1 MTDGSNKGGLAVPV
15 WKGTRPYQQI
25 VFQFSVHTVAK
36 SGKLSQTEFGVN
48 IGVGLGVV
56 RNLESSITLPSPAQ
70 IDLIVRVFNVN
81 RAWLETGEGEMLVEM
96 SRAEKI
102 GRFVADVLEDEP
114 DSFRRKLIDIL
125 IELDADGWQKLKEAA
140 DVLSGLNE

>member
-1 MTDGSNKGGLAVPV
+1 MVKEISER
-15 WKGTRPYQQI
+15 GTAMNQRMKM
-25 VFQFSVHTVAK
+25 VREAL
-36 SGKLSQTEFGVN
+36 GMSQANFAESAD
-48 IGVGLGVV
+48 IGLGVIK
-56 RNLESSITLPSPAQ
+56 N
-70 IDLIVRVFNVN
+70 IDSNRTEPNDHFYNVLCARYNIN
-81 RAWLETGEGEMLVEM
+81 RAWLETGEGEMFVEM

-125 IELDADGWQKLKEAA
+125 IELDEDGWQKLKEAA

>member
-1 MTDGSNKGGLAVPV
+1 MVKEISER
-15 WKGTRPYQQI
+15 GTAMNQRMKM
-25 VFQFSVHTVAK
+25 VREAL
-36 SGKLSQTEFGVN
+36 GMSQANFAEGAD
-48 IGVGLGVV
+48 IGLGVIK
-56 RNLESSITLPSPAQ
+56 N
-70 IDLIVRVFNVN
+70 IDSNRTEPNDHFYNVLCARYNIN
-81 RAWLETGEGEMLVEM
+81 RAWLETGEGEMFVEM

-140 DVLSGLNE
+140 DVLSSLNE

>member
-1 MTDGSNKGGLAVPV
+1 MSNIGERIKELRKAL
-15 WKGTRPYQQI
+15 
-25 VFQFSVHTVAK
+25 
-36 SGKLSQTEFGVN
+36 KLSQTEFGVN

-102 GRFVADVLEDEP
+102 GRFVADVLEDKPE
-114 DSFRRKLIDIL
+114 SFRHWLVGVLID
-125 IELDADGWQKLKEAA
+125 LDDDGWQLLEDAAKLFAGYSEQKKKE
-140 DVLSGLNE
+140 DE

>member
-1 MTDGSNKGGLAVPV
+1 MSNIGERIKELRKAL
-15 WKGTRPYQQI
+15 
-25 VFQFSVHTVAK
+25 
-36 SGKLSQTEFGVN
+36 KLSQTEFGVN

-81 RAWLETGEGEMLVEM
+81 RSWLETGEGEMLVEM

-125 IELDADGWQKLKEAA
+125 IELDEDGWRKLKEAA
-140 DVLSGLNE
+140 DALSGLNE

>member
-1 MTDGSNKGGLAVPV
+1 MVKEISER
-15 WKGTRPYQQI
+15 GTAMNQRMKM
-25 VFQFSVHTVAK
+25 VREAL
-36 SGKLSQTEFGVN
+36 GMSQANFAESAD
-48 IGVGLGVV
+48 IGLGVIK
-56 RNLESSITLPSPAQ
+56 N
-70 IDLIVRVFNVN
+70 IDSNRTEPNDHFYNVLCARYNIN
-81 RAWLETGEGEMLVEM
+81 RDWLETGEGEMFVEM

-125 IELDADGWQKLKEAA
+125 IELDEDGWRKLKEAA

>member
-1 MTDGSNKGGLAVPV
+1 MSNIGERIKELRKAL
-15 WKGTRPYQQI
+15 
-25 VFQFSVHTVAK
+25 
-36 SGKLSQTEFGVN
+36 KLSQTEFGVN

-81 RAWLETGEGEMLVEM
+81 RTWLETGEGEMFVEM

-102 GRFVADVLEDEP
+102 GRFVADVLADKPE
-114 DSFRRKLIDIL
+114 SFRHWLVGVLID
-125 IELDADGWQKLKEAA
+125 LDDDGWQLLEDAAKLFAGYSEQKKKE
-140 DVLSGLNE
+140 DE

>member
-1 MTDGSNKGGLAVPV
+1 MSNIGERIKELRKAL
-15 WKGTRPYQQI
+15 
-25 VFQFSVHTVAK
+25 
-36 SGKLSQTEFGVN
+36 KLSQTEFGVN

-81 RAWLETGEGEMLVEM
+81 RTWLEIGEGEMFVEM

-102 GRFVADVLEDEP
+102 GRFVADVLADKPE
-114 DSFRRKLIDIL
+114 SFRHWLVGVLID
-125 IELDADGWQKLKEAA
+125 LDDDGWQLLEDAAKLFAGYSEQKKKE
-140 DVLSGLNE
+140 DE

>member
-1 MTDGSNKGGLAVPV
+1 MVKEISER
-15 WKGTRPYQQI
+15 GTAMNQRMKM
-25 VFQFSVHTVAK
+25 VREAL
-36 SGKLSQTEFGVN
+36 GMSQANFAESAD
-48 IGVGLGVV
+48 IGLGVIK
-56 RNLESSITLPSPAQ
+56 N
-70 IDLIVRVFNVN
+70 IDSNRTEPNDHFYNVLCARYNIN
-81 RAWLETGEGEMLVEM
+81 RAWLETGEGEMFMEM

-140 DVLSGLNE
+140 DVLSGLKE

>member
-1 MTDGSNKGGLAVPV
+1 MSNIGERIKELRKAM
-15 WKGTRPYQQI
+15 
-25 VFQFSVHTVAK
+25 
-36 SGKLSQTEFGVN
+36 KLSQTEFGVN

-102 GRFVADVLEDEP
+102 GRFVSDVLADKPE
-114 DSFRRKLIDIL
+114 SFRHWLVGVLID
-125 IELDADGWQKLKEAA
+125 LDDDGWQLLEDAAKLFAGYSEQKKKE
-140 DVLSGLNE
+140 DE

>member
-1 MTDGSNKGGLAVPV
+1 
-15 WKGTRPYQQI
+15 
-25 VFQFSVHTVAK
+25 
-36 SGKLSQTEFGVN
+36 VN

-81 RAWLETGEGEMLVEM
+81 RAWLETGEGEMLAEM

-102 GRFVADVLEDEP
+102 GRFVAEVLADEP

-140 DVLSGLNE
+140 DVLSGIKE

>member
-1 MTDGSNKGGLAVPV
+1 MRKEVNCVSNIGERIKELRKAL
-15 WKGTRPYQQI
+15 
-25 VFQFSVHTVAK
+25 
-36 SGKLSQTEFGVN
+36 KLSQTEFGVN

-81 RAWLETGEGEMLVEM
+81 RAWLETGEGEMFVEM

-102 GRFVADVLEDEP
+102 GRSVSDVLADKPE
-114 DSFRRKLIDIL
+114 SFRHWLVGVLID
-125 IELDADGWQKLKEAA
+125 LDDDGWQLLEDAAKLFAGYSEQKKKE
-140 DVLSGLNE
+140 DE

>member
-1 MTDGSNKGGLAVPV
+1 MVKEISER
-15 WKGTRPYQQI
+15 GTAMNQRMKM
-25 VFQFSVHTVAK
+25 VREAL
-36 SGKLSQTEFGVN
+36 GMSQANFAESAD
-48 IGVGLGVV
+48 IGLGVIK
-56 RNLESSITLPSPAQ
+56 N
-70 IDLIVRVFNVN
+70 IDSNRTEPNDHFYNVLCARYNIN

-140 DVLSGLNE
+140 DVLSSLNE

>member
-1 MTDGSNKGGLAVPV
+1 MRKEVNCVSNIGERIKELRKAL
-15 WKGTRPYQQI
+15 
-25 VFQFSVHTVAK
+25 
-36 SGKLSQTEFGVN
+36 KLSQTEFGVN

-140 DVLSGLNE
+140 DVLSGLQE

>member
-1 MTDGSNKGGLAVPV
+1 MTINERIREL
-15 WKGTRPYQQI
+15 RERLNI
-25 VFQFSVHTVAK
+25 
-36 SGKLSQTEFGVN
+36 SQTEFAENLGSGRGIIKN
-48 IGVGLGVV
+48 IEEG
-56 RNLESSITLPSPAQ
+56 RTLPKPQ
-70 IDLIVRVFNVN
+70 LIDLIARVFNVN
-81 RAWLETGEGEMLVEM
+81 RTWLETGEGEMFAEM

-140 DVLSGLNE
+140 DVLSGLKE

>member
-1 MTDGSNKGGLAVPV
+1 MVKEISER
-15 WKGTRPYQQI
+15 GTAMNQRMKM
-25 VFQFSVHTVAK
+25 VREAL
-36 SGKLSQTEFGVN
+36 GMSQANFAESAD
-48 IGVGLGVV
+48 IGLGVIK
-56 RNLESSITLPSPAQ
+56 N
-70 IDLIVRVFNVN
+70 IDSNRTEPNDHFYNVLCARYNIN
-81 RAWLETGEGEMLVEM
+81 RTWLETGEGEMFVEM

-140 DVLSGLNE
+140 DVLSGLKE

>member
-1 MTDGSNKGGLAVPV
+1 MRKEVNCVSNIGERIKELRKAL
-15 WKGTRPYQQI
+15 
-25 VFQFSVHTVAK
+25 
-36 SGKLSQTEFGVN
+36 KLSQTEFGVN

-81 RAWLETGEGEMLVEM
+81 RAWLETGEGKMLVEM

-102 GRFVADVLEDEP
+102 GRFVADVLADKPE
-114 DSFRRKLIDIL
+114 SFRHWLVGVLID
-125 IELDADGWQKLKEAA
+125 LDDDGWQLLEDAAKLFAGYSEQKKQE
-140 DVLSGLNE
+140 DE

>member
-1 MTDGSNKGGLAVPV
+1 MRKEVNCVSNIGERIKELRKAL
-15 WKGTRPYQQI
+15 
-25 VFQFSVHTVAK
+25 
-36 SGKLSQTEFGVN
+36 KLSQTEFGVN

-81 RAWLETGEGEMLVEM
+81 RAWLETGEGEMLAEM

-102 GRFVADVLEDEP
+102 GRFVAEVLADEP

-140 DVLSGLNE
+140 DVLSGLKE